1 MKSFED
7 YFFLEEKLDAEDRE
21 KIKED
26 DWGIIIKDKDGNI
39 IEKAYPM
46 PDAQH
51 VISAARMYPFAKR
64 KYDTKV
70 VAELRRK
77 IIAKAKEYN
86 VPDSRIQSVIDD
98 KPGGKSKPVKE
109 SVGPEDDTSGTSEFD
124 ESVDNDPDDC
134 YTEAYDAITG
144 EEIPID
150 HAYTMDEM
158 REITLSFTE
167 SERPKFPD
175 EFNRISNDIISPIG
189 KYVKE
194 KSQPPTGNQNC
205 QLCVWSMEARFRDIP
220 DALPRPVYSP
230 RDPVLN
236 IPGEAIVYD
245 PKKIHV
251 KSYTDVASEVTK
263 AGDGCRFYVHVNWK
277 DSQGGH
283 EFVLL
288 RIDGKNYM
296 ADPQCSML
304 AEMTKHLK
312 YFTDINYTNSYI
324 CRLDDKKFNK
334 PLFDKWNDESTVLPW
349 DPKKDI
355 PYMLKEGMITKE
367 EADKEF
373 RKSSTERFT
382 SELKRE
388 LKNHPVQEST
398 LPKGITLR
406 PAEEKDIPNII
417 QWKLESI
424 NQELVDNPKV
434 IKFIKNDARE
444 NLNNTRMILC
454 DDDTIGVLESCY
466 IDDGEWW
473 YIGEIYLIPEYRGKG
488 IAKALLQD
496 EIDSHDKLKLKVSKD
511 NDHAIELYKSLGFTV
526 SESDE
531 YSYVMTLVKDS
542 VQEGVI
548 QNIKNKTSPFEKN
561 LVYHISPE
569 GHLDGQVFKPRVPEY
584 LDKYDP
590 SKTEF
595 EDVETPRVC
604 FSPSIEG
611 CLNAIIVNIGRWKTA
626 NKLRDWYVYIP
637 EKPLKE
643 YKYRTN
649 KQLVDEK
656 KVYDAN
662 ITKEIWIE
670 EPVRLKQYGI
680 IRIDSVTDK
689 SRKKAV
695 PTTLGEA
702 KKRNVYDFKWHWLV
716 KPKVLKD
723 VPYDY
728 SPLEVCKDMVADLER
743 YKYGIPENGK
753 IVHGSEHDYNTKWKL
768 QSPEEFEKNGGG
780 ICYDYVEFE
789 EGYLDAYGIKCK
801 KYYMSTDLPGEDTHT
816 FILVDDGH
824 GGFVYP
830 ESSAGAIAGVHQV
843 KNLDH
848 ACNIVADGFWKIN
861 DNLNK
866 VKPEKDPNITKPLKK
881 FKCYL
886 WEYTGH
892 PPYGSNM
899 KQCTEYYS
907 KGEPIKEWY
916 QVEPNLGEPIP
927 DEPKTNK
934 AKALQEFVTAYRNDH
949 YMDYD
954 GLDESLFDEYVLS
967 EQSLAEMYVESVIME
982 AETKPSLLKRIW
994 EKLLQV
1000 LKWIKNLIGKVIN
1013 KIKKFIG
1020 RLFHKKNNIN
1030 DIAAEVLGSN
1040 VTTEAYI
1047 DSSQMNG
1054 RKQKRSSQDY
1064 LDRHDMTGGKLAEG
1078 INITVKSADTIHIV
1092 IDKEYNTLAKQK
1104 YANTK
1109 SNKHSSKYNR
1119 SALENKGAV
1128 SNPYYWCYKLKHI
1141 DMFEKMV
1148 EDIRM
1153 LSRNMIDK
1161 TGPYEQQLLKI
1172 FDEVANFNPGEIP
1185 DEYSFDLSI
1194 KDLTRYQSCINELTA
1209 TISMMADNPNLITDP
1224 TLGEK
1229 MSSLRS
1235 VFISEQMTMN
1245 YFIKS
1250 LVISSDTIAPQYQ
1263 HKIKSFDKLA
1273 DFVSTCIKRGV
1284 LPKIIMYNTWLVT
1297 ANELNTQKNYEPV
1310 AGQSRM
1316 VLFPKDKSVV
1326 YKIAYNGFGV
1336 SSNKNENN
1344 ITKLVRG
1351 TDIEKYFALIEKMD
1365 SAGSVVMQ
1373 QRVYNDSEEYEQ
1385 LADEIYARQGFNDDT
1400 EFIQNRLVAIQLQK
1414 GFKGTVKVI
1423 DLHPG
1428 NVFYDTHQMTIK
1440 FIDYGMLETINGAQ
1454 IKTKDLSNK
1463 TMYTYRDEV
1472 VVNAILSRIDT
1483 FKGVLNVYDNIED
1496 FKYDIATIDALD
1508 RTNDTRHAK
1517 ASIDRL
1523 KKLLDYQKDKTNH
1536 RLLVKLIDYAE
1547 KKIAEEAA
1555 AHNRAVDQLNDLR
1568 NRPSRFDTDRY
1579 NAAMDKMARHPSQV
1593 SSNTLRKVDDRM
1605 YEDHLIYKLANSEI

>member
-1 MKSFED
+1 MVRLKSFEQI
-7 YFFLEEKLDAEDRE
+7 FLEEKLDAEDRE

-39 IEKAYPM
+39 TEKAYPM
-46 PDAQH
+46 PDADH

-64 KYDTKV
+64 KYDAKV

-109 SVGPEDDTSGTSEFD
+109 SVEPTDDETSGTSEFN

-158 REITLSFTE
+158 REITLSITE
-167 SERPKFPD
+167 DAKPGKLMKVPPPDSKYVYFGSPTNHMPEIKLDRPLFVTPYKSIASIFIWSD
-175 EFNRISNDIISPIG
+175 MELQNRIPKGSYNMQYEEWLKFNKNESGRCLKDVHVYVEGYPDLEPYEIEQTGYVHQILTHNWNDNFYRKPWMDTSKEWLIANTNG
-189 KYVKE
+189 KNVEFDDVIKCTIKYHITGKPGWKGLGPAPGATYEFVKHTI
-194 KSQPPTGNQNC
+194 KLIHDKYKKDQIDVIGNQNC
-205 QLCVWSMEARFRDIP
+205 LLCTWCFEARMRGLDV
-220 DALPRPVYSP
+220 LPRPVYSP
-230 RDPVLN
+230 RDDVLD
-236 IPGEAIVYD
+236 IPGNQIVFGSRQI
-245 PKKIHV
+245 KLKN
-251 KSYTDVASEVTK
+251 YTDLASEISG

-277 DSQGGH
+277 DSKGGH
-283 EFVLL
+283 EFIIM
-288 RIDGKNYM
+288 RIGGKNFII
-296 ADPQCSML
+296 DPQQGKIEPL
-304 AEMTKHLK
+304 TKSHN
-312 YFTDINYTNSYI
+312 YVVDINYDNSYI
-324 CRLDDKKFNK
+324 VQLSDKKFNRN
-334 PLFDKWNDESTVLPW
+334 LFDKWNDESTVLPW

-367 EADKEF
+367 EAEKEL

-388 LKNHPVQEST
+388 LKN
-398 LPKGITLR
+398 
-406 PAEEKDIPNII
+406 
-417 QWKLESI
+417 
-424 NQELVDNPKV
+424 NP
-434 IKFIKNDARE
+434 
-444 NLNNTRMILC
+444 
-454 DDDTIGVLESCY
+454 
-466 IDDGEWW
+466 
-473 YIGEIYLIPEYRGKG
+473 
-488 IAKALLQD
+488 
-496 EIDSHDKLKLKVSKD
+496 
-511 NDHAIELYKSLGFTV
+511 
-526 SESDE
+526 
-531 YSYVMTLVKDS
+531 

-680 IRIDSVTDK
+680 IRIDSVSDK

-695 PTTLGEA
+695 PTTLGES

-753 IVHGSEHDYNTKWKL
+753 IVNGSEHDYDTKWKL

-801 KYYMSTDLPGEDTHT
+801 KYFISTDLPGNDTHT

-830 ESSAGAIAGVHQV
+830 ESSFKPMEGAHQV
-843 KNLDH
+843 KNLNH

-916 QVEPNLGEPIP
+916 QVEPNLGEPIKESHSP
-927 DEPKTNK
+927 IH
-934 AKALQEFVTAYRNDH
+934 EFVNNFRNH
-949 YMDYD
+949 
-954 GLDESLFDEYVLS
+954 
-967 EQSLAEMYVESVIME
+967 Q
-982 AETKPSLLKRIW
+982 
-994 EKLLQV
+994 
-1000 LKWIKNLIGKVIN
+1000 
-1013 KIKKFIG
+1013 
-1020 RLFHKKNNIN
+1020 
-1030 DIAAEVLGSN
+1030 
-1040 VTTEAYI
+1040 
-1047 DSSQMNG
+1047 
-1054 RKQKRSSQDY
+1054 
-1064 LDRHDMTGGKLAEG
+1064 GG
-1078 INITVKSADTIHIV
+1078 H
-1092 IDKEYNTLAKQK
+1092 
-1104 YANTK
+1104 
-1109 SNKHSSKYNR
+1109 
-1119 SALENKGAV
+1119 
-1128 SNPYYWCYKLKHI
+1128 
-1141 DMFEKMV
+1141 
-1148 EDIRM
+1148 
-1153 LSRNMIDK
+1153 
-1161 TGPYEQQLLKI
+1161 
-1172 FDEVANFNPGEIP
+1172 
-1185 DEYSFDLSI
+1185 
-1194 KDLTRYQSCINELTA
+1194 
-1209 TISMMADNPNLITDP
+1209 
-1224 TLGEK
+1224 
-1229 MSSLRS
+1229 
-1235 VFISEQMTMN
+1235 
-1245 YFIKS
+1245 
-1250 LVISSDTIAPQYQ
+1250 
-1263 HKIKSFDKLA
+1263 
-1273 DFVSTCIKRGV
+1273 
-1284 LPKIIMYNTWLVT
+1284 
-1297 ANELNTQKNYEPV
+1297 
-1310 AGQSRM
+1310 
-1316 VLFPKDKSVV
+1316 
-1326 YKIAYNGFGV
+1326 
-1336 SSNKNENN
+1336 
-1344 ITKLVRG
+1344 
-1351 TDIEKYFALIEKMD
+1351 
-1365 SAGSVVMQ
+1365 
-1373 QRVYNDSEEYEQ
+1373 
-1385 LADEIYARQGFNDDT
+1385 
-1400 EFIQNRLVAIQLQK
+1400 
-1414 GFKGTVKVI
+1414 
-1423 DLHPG
+1423 
-1428 NVFYDTHQMTIK
+1428 
-1440 FIDYGMLETINGAQ
+1440 ING
-1454 IKTKDLSNK
+1454 
-1463 TMYTYRDEV
+1463 
-1472 VVNAILSRIDT
+1472 
-1483 FKGVLNVYDNIED
+1483 
-1496 FKYDIATIDALD
+1496 
-1508 RTNDTRHAK
+1508 
-1517 ASIDRL
+1517 
-1523 KKLLDYQKDKTNH
+1523 
-1536 RLLVKLIDYAE
+1536 
-1547 KKIAEEAA
+1547 
-1555 AHNRAVDQLNDLR
+1555 
-1568 NRPSRFDTDRY
+1568 
-1579 NAAMDKMARHPSQV
+1579 
-1593 SSNTLRKVDDRM
+1593 
-1605 YEDHLIYKLANSEI
+1605 

>member
-1 MKSFED
+1 MKSFEQI
-7 YFFLEEKLDAEDRE
+7 FLEEKLDAEDRE

-39 IEKAYPM
+39 TEKAYPM

-64 KYDTKV
+64 KYDAKV

-98 KPGGKSKPVKE
+98 VPGGKSKPVKE
-109 SVGPEDDTSGTSEFD
+109 SAGPEDDTSGTSEFD
-124 ESVDNDPDDC
+124 EFADNDPDDC
-134 YTEAYDAITG
+134 YTEAYDAVTG

-167 SERPKFPD
+167 SEKPKFPD

-251 KSYTDVASEVTK
+251 KSYTDIASEVTK

-277 DSQGGH
+277 DSKGGH

-288 RIDGKNYM
+288 RINGKNYM

-312 YFTDINYTNSYI
+312 YFTDVNYANSYM

-367 EADKEF
+367 EAEKE
-373 RKSSTERFT
+373 
-382 SELKRE
+382 
-388 LKNHPVQEST
+388 
-398 LPKGITLR
+398 LR
-406 PAEEKDIPNII
+406 NKP
-417 QWKLESI
+417 
-424 NQELVDNPKV
+424 
-434 IKFIKNDARE
+434 
-444 NLNNTRMILC
+444 
-454 DDDTIGVLESCY
+454 
-466 IDDGEWW
+466 
-473 YIGEIYLIPEYRGKG
+473 
-488 IAKALLQD
+488 
-496 EIDSHDKLKLKVSKD
+496 
-511 NDHAIELYKSLGFTV
+511 
-526 SESDE
+526 
-531 YSYVMTLVKDS
+531 

-569 GHLDGQVFKPRVPEY
+569 GHLDGQIFKPRVPDY

-595 EDVETPRVC
+595 EDVENPRVC

-656 KVYDAN
+656 RVYDAN

-728 SPLEVCKDMVADLER
+728 SPLEVCKDMIADLER

-753 IVHGSEHDYNTKWKL
+753 IVHGSEHDYDTKWKL

-801 KYYMSTDLPGEDTHT
+801 KYFISTDLPGGDTHT
-816 FILVDDGH
+816 FILVDDGK
-824 GGFVYP
+824 GGFIYP
-830 ESSAGAIAGVHQV
+830 ESSAEVIAGVHQV
-843 KNLDH
+843 KNLNH

-892 PPYGSNM
+892 PPYGSNI

-916 QVEPNLGEPIP
+916 QVEPNLGEPIKESHSP
-927 DEPKTNK
+927 IH
-934 AKALQEFVTAYRNDH
+934 EFVNNFRNH
-949 YMDYD
+949 
-954 GLDESLFDEYVLS
+954 
-967 EQSLAEMYVESVIME
+967 
-982 AETKPSLLKRIW
+982 
-994 EKLLQV
+994 
-1000 LKWIKNLIGKVIN
+1000 
-1013 KIKKFIG
+1013 
-1020 RLFHKKNNIN
+1020 
-1030 DIAAEVLGSN
+1030 
-1040 VTTEAYI
+1040 
-1047 DSSQMNG
+1047 
-1054 RKQKRSSQDY
+1054 
-1064 LDRHDMTGGKLAEG
+1064 
-1078 INITVKSADTIHIV
+1078 
-1092 IDKEYNTLAKQK
+1092 
-1104 YANTK
+1104 
-1109 SNKHSSKYNR
+1109 
-1119 SALENKGAV
+1119 
-1128 SNPYYWCYKLKHI
+1128 
-1141 DMFEKMV
+1141 
-1148 EDIRM
+1148 
-1153 LSRNMIDK
+1153 
-1161 TGPYEQQLLKI
+1161 
-1172 FDEVANFNPGEIP
+1172 
-1185 DEYSFDLSI
+1185 
-1194 KDLTRYQSCINELTA
+1194 
-1209 TISMMADNPNLITDP
+1209 
-1224 TLGEK
+1224 
-1229 MSSLRS
+1229 
-1235 VFISEQMTMN
+1235 
-1245 YFIKS
+1245 
-1250 LVISSDTIAPQYQ
+1250 
-1263 HKIKSFDKLA
+1263 
-1273 DFVSTCIKRGV
+1273 
-1284 LPKIIMYNTWLVT
+1284 
-1297 ANELNTQKNYEPV
+1297 
-1310 AGQSRM
+1310 
-1316 VLFPKDKSVV
+1316 
-1326 YKIAYNGFGV
+1326 
-1336 SSNKNENN
+1336 
-1344 ITKLVRG
+1344 
-1351 TDIEKYFALIEKMD
+1351 
-1365 SAGSVVMQ
+1365 
-1373 QRVYNDSEEYEQ
+1373 
-1385 LADEIYARQGFNDDT
+1385 
-1400 EFIQNRLVAIQLQK
+1400 
-1414 GFKGTVKVI
+1414 
-1423 DLHPG
+1423 
-1428 NVFYDTHQMTIK
+1428 
-1440 FIDYGMLETINGAQ
+1440 
-1454 IKTKDLSNK
+1454 
-1463 TMYTYRDEV
+1463 
-1472 VVNAILSRIDT
+1472 
-1483 FKGVLNVYDNIED
+1483 
-1496 FKYDIATIDALD
+1496 
-1508 RTNDTRHAK
+1508 
-1517 ASIDRL
+1517 
-1523 KKLLDYQKDKTNH
+1523 
-1536 RLLVKLIDYAE
+1536 
-1547 KKIAEEAA
+1547 
-1555 AHNRAVDQLNDLR
+1555 
-1568 NRPSRFDTDRY
+1568 
-1579 NAAMDKMARHPSQV
+1579 
-1593 SSNTLRKVDDRM
+1593 
-1605 YEDHLIYKLANSEI
+1605 

>member
-1 MKSFED
+1 MCNNQFNISRSKGVARLKTFEE

-39 IEKAYPM
+39 TEKAYPM

-64 KYDTKV
+64 KYDAKV

-98 KPGGKSKPVKE
+98 VPGGKSKPVKE

-134 YTEAYDAITG
+134 YTESDIFITEADKRFLSELKKKNDQLSKFELNRYGKTLIKNSSSGNLIIMLPPQPEKPSDKHVWEYFMMLIEPLRKYRNTIRYGSFNAIKWYKYDKCIRKFFNAVGLPYKDDRILCNIKVSPKGTKLLFKRHEYKTYPFNPSTHVLIHQSPKSNLTLLRPTHCSKDGVIYPKPRVYAVMRKLSNTSAFDDGISGGDFGDNFYVLDCKPMEVYHDMEYGAPTKESGDNTAVFINTTKPIKVIPLERFMKTEHISEAYDAITG

-167 SERPKFPD
+167 DVKPGKLMKVSPPDSKYVYFGSPENHMPEIKLDRPLFVTPYKSIASIFIWRD
-175 EFNRISNDIISPIG
+175 MELQNRIPRGSYNCQYEEWLKFNKKESGRCLKDVHVYVEGYPDLEPYEIKQTGYVHQILTHNWNDNYYRYPWMDASKEWLIVNDNGNVEFDDVTKCEITYHISGKPGFDKLGPRQDALESFVRKSIKLIHDKYKKDQIDPI
-189 KYVKE
+189 
-194 KSQPPTGNQNC
+194 GNQNC
-205 QLCVWSMEARFRDIP
+205 LLCTWCFEARMRGLDV
-220 DALPRPVYSP
+220 LPRPVYSP
-230 RDPVLN
+230 RDDVLDISGN
-236 IPGEAIVYD
+236 QIVFGSRQI
-245 PKKIHV
+245 KFKN
-251 KSYTDVASEVTK
+251 YTDLASEITK

-277 DSQGGH
+277 DSKGGH
-283 EFVLL
+283 EFIIM
-288 RIDGKNYM
+288 RISGKNFII
-296 ADPQCSML
+296 DPQQGKIEPL
-304 AEMTKHLK
+304 TKSNN
-312 YFTDINYTNSYI
+312 YVSDINYDNSYI
-324 CRLDDKKFNK
+324 VQLSGKKFNRN
-334 PLFDKWNDESTVLPW
+334 LFDKWNDESTVLLW
-349 DPKKDI
+349 DPKRDI

-367 EADKEF
+367 EADKEL
-373 RKSSTERFT
+373 RKYSTERFT

-388 LKNHPVQEST
+388 LKNH
-398 LPKGITLR
+398 
-406 PAEEKDIPNII
+406 
-417 QWKLESI
+417 
-424 NQELVDNPKV
+424 
-434 IKFIKNDARE
+434 
-444 NLNNTRMILC
+444 
-454 DDDTIGVLESCY
+454 
-466 IDDGEWW
+466 
-473 YIGEIYLIPEYRGKG
+473 
-488 IAKALLQD
+488 
-496 EIDSHDKLKLKVSKD
+496 H
-511 NDHAIELYKSLGFTV
+511 
-526 SESDE
+526 
-531 YSYVMTLVKDS
+531 

-569 GHLDGQVFKPRVPEY
+569 GHLDGQVFKPRVPGY

-643 YKYRTN
+643 YKYRTT

-753 IVHGSEHDYNTKWKL
+753 IVKGSSKDYDTKWKL

-916 QVEPNLGEPIP
+916 QVEPNLGEQIKESYSPIH
-927 DEPKTNK
+927 
-934 AKALQEFVTAYRNDH
+934 EFVNNFRN
-949 YMDYD
+949 
-954 GLDESLFDEYVLS
+954 
-967 EQSLAEMYVESVIME
+967 Q
-982 AETKPSLLKRIW
+982 
-994 EKLLQV
+994 
-1000 LKWIKNLIGKVIN
+1000 
-1013 KIKKFIG
+1013 
-1020 RLFHKKNNIN
+1020 
-1030 DIAAEVLGSN
+1030 
-1040 VTTEAYI
+1040 
-1047 DSSQMNG
+1047 
-1054 RKQKRSSQDY
+1054 
-1064 LDRHDMTGGKLAEG
+1064 GG
-1078 INITVKSADTIHIV
+1078 H
-1092 IDKEYNTLAKQK
+1092 
-1104 YANTK
+1104 
-1109 SNKHSSKYNR
+1109 
-1119 SALENKGAV
+1119 
-1128 SNPYYWCYKLKHI
+1128 
-1141 DMFEKMV
+1141 
-1148 EDIRM
+1148 
-1153 LSRNMIDK
+1153 
-1161 TGPYEQQLLKI
+1161 
-1172 FDEVANFNPGEIP
+1172 
-1185 DEYSFDLSI
+1185 
-1194 KDLTRYQSCINELTA
+1194 
-1209 TISMMADNPNLITDP
+1209 
-1224 TLGEK
+1224 
-1229 MSSLRS
+1229 
-1235 VFISEQMTMN
+1235 
-1245 YFIKS
+1245 
-1250 LVISSDTIAPQYQ
+1250 
-1263 HKIKSFDKLA
+1263 
-1273 DFVSTCIKRGV
+1273 
-1284 LPKIIMYNTWLVT
+1284 
-1297 ANELNTQKNYEPV
+1297 
-1310 AGQSRM
+1310 
-1316 VLFPKDKSVV
+1316 
-1326 YKIAYNGFGV
+1326 
-1336 SSNKNENN
+1336 
-1344 ITKLVRG
+1344 
-1351 TDIEKYFALIEKMD
+1351 
-1365 SAGSVVMQ
+1365 
-1373 QRVYNDSEEYEQ
+1373 
-1385 LADEIYARQGFNDDT
+1385 
-1400 EFIQNRLVAIQLQK
+1400 
-1414 GFKGTVKVI
+1414 
-1423 DLHPG
+1423 
-1428 NVFYDTHQMTIK
+1428 
-1440 FIDYGMLETINGAQ
+1440 ING
-1454 IKTKDLSNK
+1454 
-1463 TMYTYRDEV
+1463 
-1472 VVNAILSRIDT
+1472 
-1483 FKGVLNVYDNIED
+1483 
-1496 FKYDIATIDALD
+1496 
-1508 RTNDTRHAK
+1508 
-1517 ASIDRL
+1517 
-1523 KKLLDYQKDKTNH
+1523 
-1536 RLLVKLIDYAE
+1536 
-1547 KKIAEEAA
+1547 
-1555 AHNRAVDQLNDLR
+1555 
-1568 NRPSRFDTDRY
+1568 
-1579 NAAMDKMARHPSQV
+1579 
-1593 SSNTLRKVDDRM
+1593 
-1605 YEDHLIYKLANSEI
+1605 

>member
-1 MKSFED
+1 MVRLKSFEQI
-7 YFFLEEKLDAEDRE
+7 FLEEKLDAEDRE

-39 IEKAYPM
+39 TEKAYPM
-46 PDAQH
+46 PDADH

-98 KPGGKSKPVKE
+98 KPGEKSKPVKE

-158 REITLSFTE
+158 REITLSVTE
-167 SERPKFPD
+167 DAKPGKLMKVSPPDSKYVYFASPENYMPEIKLDRPLFVTPYKSIASIFIWRD
-175 EFNRISNDIISPIG
+175 MELQNRIPKGSYNMQYEEWLKFNKNESGRCLKDVHVYVEGYPDLEPYEIKQTGYVHQILTHNWNDNYYRYPWMDASKEWLIVNDNGNVEFDDVTKCEITYHISGKPGYDKLGPRQDVLESFVRKSIKLIHDKYKKDQKDPI
-189 KYVKE
+189 
-194 KSQPPTGNQNC
+194 GNQNC
-205 QLCVWSMEARFRDIP
+205 LLCTWCFEARMRGLDV
-220 DALPRPVYSP
+220 LPRPVYSP
-230 RDPVLN
+230 RDDVLD
-236 IPGEAIVYD
+236 IPGNQIVFGSRQI
-245 PKKIHV
+245 KFKN
-251 KSYTDVASEVTK
+251 YTDLASEITK

-277 DSQGGH
+277 DSKGGH
-283 EFVLL
+283 EFIIM
-288 RIDGKNYM
+288 RIGGKNFII
-296 ADPQCSML
+296 DPQQGKMEPL
-304 AEMTKHLK
+304 TKSND
-312 YFTDINYTNSYI
+312 YVSDINYDNSYI
-324 CRLDDKKFNK
+324 VQLSGKKFNRN
-334 PLFDKWNDESTVLPW
+334 LFDKWNNSGPLLW
-349 DPKKDI
+349 DPKRDI

-367 EADKEF
+367 EAEKEL

-388 LKNHPVQEST
+388 LKNHPVQESFNIDGQNIDDLNNGKIDEFISIYENKKFINLINKFNSKHHYSDAFKRVAERFYSAADNDKYEAT
-398 LPKGITLR
+398 RNGYVEYFLKPEQLYFVTKRDKPIGIVFAGAGYYDYEVFIISLNDGSVYYTKIADEYRVSNTFVEFIKSFNDGYFDKCLNKPIQESWNTEESLKLFKQLPKDLQDFLKKGDFSDIDEEYGIDGYWV
-406 PAEEKDIPNII
+406 EEFSLPEH
-417 QWKLESI
+417 LEIAGKSY
-424 NQELVDNPKV
+424 D
-434 IKFIKNDARE
+434 
-444 NLNNTRMILC
+444 LN
-454 DDDTIGVLESCY
+454 DDDPMYDAIVFAY
-466 IDDGEWW
+466 DG
-473 YIGEIYLIPEYRGKG
+473 GG
-488 IAKALLQD
+488 
-496 EIDSHDKLKLKVSKD
+496 
-511 NDHAIELYKSLGFTV
+511 NDFVYNPNDGYYYNLDHEDY
-526 SESDE
+526 DE
-531 YSYVMTLVKDS
+531 YNHIHGDRLSSTTWSELIDPSHKHI
-542 VQEGVI
+542 QEGVI

-680 IRIDSVTDK
+680 IRIDSVSDK

-695 PTTLGEA
+695 PTTLGES

-743 YKYGIPENGK
+743 YKYGIPENGR
-753 IVHGSEHDYNTKWKL
+753 IVNGSEHDYDTKWKL
-768 QSPEEFEKNGGG
+768 QSPAEFEKNGGG

-801 KYYMSTDLPGEDTHT
+801 KYFISTDLPGNDTHT

-830 ESSAGAIAGVHQV
+830 ESSAEVIAGVHQV
-843 KNLDH
+843 KNLNH

-934 AKALQEFVTAYRNDH
+934 AKALQEFVSHFR
-949 YMDYD
+949 
-954 GLDESLFDEYVLS
+954 
-967 EQSLAEMYVESVIME
+967 
-982 AETKPSLLKRIW
+982 K
-994 EKLLQV
+994 
-1000 LKWIKNLIGKVIN
+1000 IGGN
-1013 KIKKFIG
+1013 
-1020 RLFHKKNNIN
+1020 
-1030 DIAAEVLGSN
+1030 
-1040 VTTEAYI
+1040 
-1047 DSSQMNG
+1047 
-1054 RKQKRSSQDY
+1054 
-1064 LDRHDMTGGKLAEG
+1064 
-1078 INITVKSADTIHIV
+1078 
-1092 IDKEYNTLAKQK
+1092 
-1104 YANTK
+1104 
-1109 SNKHSSKYNR
+1109 
-1119 SALENKGAV
+1119 
-1128 SNPYYWCYKLKHI
+1128 
-1141 DMFEKMV
+1141 
-1148 EDIRM
+1148 
-1153 LSRNMIDK
+1153 
-1161 TGPYEQQLLKI
+1161 
-1172 FDEVANFNPGEIP
+1172 
-1185 DEYSFDLSI
+1185 
-1194 KDLTRYQSCINELTA
+1194 
-1209 TISMMADNPNLITDP
+1209 
-1224 TLGEK
+1224 
-1229 MSSLRS
+1229 
-1235 VFISEQMTMN
+1235 
-1245 YFIKS
+1245 
-1250 LVISSDTIAPQYQ
+1250 
-1263 HKIKSFDKLA
+1263 
-1273 DFVSTCIKRGV
+1273 
-1284 LPKIIMYNTWLVT
+1284 
-1297 ANELNTQKNYEPV
+1297 NYE
-1310 AGQSRM
+1310 
-1316 VLFPKDKSVV
+1316 
-1326 YKIAYNGFGV
+1326 
-1336 SSNKNENN
+1336 
-1344 ITKLVRG
+1344 
-1351 TDIEKYFALIEKMD
+1351 
-1365 SAGSVVMQ
+1365 
-1373 QRVYNDSEEYEQ
+1373 
-1385 LADEIYARQGFNDDT
+1385 
-1400 EFIQNRLVAIQLQK
+1400 
-1414 GFKGTVKVI
+1414 
-1423 DLHPG
+1423 
-1428 NVFYDTHQMTIK
+1428 
-1440 FIDYGMLETINGAQ
+1440 
-1454 IKTKDLSNK
+1454 
-1463 TMYTYRDEV
+1463 
-1472 VVNAILSRIDT
+1472 
-1483 FKGVLNVYDNIED
+1483 
-1496 FKYDIATIDALD
+1496 
-1508 RTNDTRHAK
+1508 
-1517 ASIDRL
+1517 
-1523 KKLLDYQKDKTNH
+1523 
-1536 RLLVKLIDYAE
+1536 
-1547 KKIAEEAA
+1547 
-1555 AHNRAVDQLNDLR
+1555 
-1568 NRPSRFDTDRY
+1568 
-1579 NAAMDKMARHPSQV
+1579 
-1593 SSNTLRKVDDRM
+1593 
-1605 YEDHLIYKLANSEI
+1605 

>member
-1 MKSFED
+1 MKTFDE
-7 YFFLEEKLDAEDRE
+7 FFMEEKLDAEDRE

-26 DWGIIIKDKDGNI
+26 DWGVIIKDKDGNI
-39 IEKAYPM
+39 IEKAYPL

-64 KYDTKV
+64 KYDAKV

-98 KPGGKSKPVKE
+98 TPGGKSKPVKE

-124 ESVDNDPDDC
+124 ESIDNDPDDC

-167 SERPKFPD
+167 DVKPGKLMKVSPPDSKYVYFGSPTNHMPEIKLDRPLFVTPYKSIASIFIWRD
-175 EFNRISNDIISPIG
+175 MELQNRIPKGSYNCQYEEWLKFNKKESGRCLKDVHVYVEGYPDLEPYEIKQTGYVHQILTHNWNDNYHRYPWMDASKEWLIVNDNGNVEFDDVTKCEITYHISGKPGYDKLGPRQDALEPFVRKSIKLIHDKYKKDQKDPI
-189 KYVKE
+189 
-194 KSQPPTGNQNC
+194 GNQNC
-205 QLCVWSMEARFRDIP
+205 LLCTWCFEARMRGLDV
-220 DALPRPVYSP
+220 LPRPVYSP
-230 RDPVLN
+230 RDDVLD
-236 IPGEAIVYD
+236 IPGNQIVFGSRQI
-245 PKKIHV
+245 KFKN
-251 KSYTDVASEVTK
+251 YTDLASEISG

-277 DSQGGH
+277 DSKGGH
-283 EFVLL
+283 EFIIM
-288 RIDGKNYM
+288 RIGGKNFII
-296 ADPQCSML
+296 DPQQGKIEPL
-304 AEMTKHLK
+304 TKSHN
-312 YFTDINYTNSYI
+312 YVSDINYDNSYI
-324 CRLDDKKFNK
+324 VQLSEKKFNRN
-334 PLFDKWNDESTVLPW
+334 LFDKWNDESTVLPW

-367 EADKEF
+367 EADKEL

-388 LKNHPVQEST
+388 LENHPVQEST
-398 LPKGITLR
+398 LPKGISLR

-542 VQEGVI
+542 VQESWNTEESLKLFKKLPKDLQDFLKNGDISDLDEDYGIDGYVVEEFSSPEYLEIAGKSYNLKDDDPMYNAIDFATDGGGNDFVYNPDDGYYYNLDHEDYDIYNHIHGDRLSSTKWSELIDPTRKSNKSSNPNVERTLEFRNMTESHLYWDICHVVLDDEIDTKLCNKIIDDYDVARKGTWHDEFFKKVDEFANKYDCSYIKAPVDEFKSFMKRDFRPTMFNWKFNSDGLKPRCMNIIKAFMKVIKELDIDTTQLNPPAYKLHKQIIAKYGTKMFQEGVI

-569 GHLDGQVFKPRVPEY
+569 GHLDGQIFKPRVPDY

-649 KQLVDEK
+649 KQLVDAK
-656 KVYDAN
+656 LVYDAN

-728 SPLEVCKDMVADLER
+728 SPLEVCKDMVADMES

-753 IVHGSEHDYNTKWKL
+753 IVDGSEHDYDTKWKL

-780 ICYDYVEFE
+780 ICFDFVEFE

-801 KYYMSTDLPGEDTHT
+801 KYFMSTNLPGNDTHT
-816 FILVDDGH
+816 FILVDDGK
-824 GGFVYP
+824 GGFIYP
-830 ESSAGAIAGVHQV
+830 ESSFEKVAGTHEVKSVEEAI
-843 KNLDH
+843 K
-848 ACNIVADGFWKIN
+848 IVADGFWKIN
-861 DNLNK
+861 DNINK
-866 VKPEKDPNITKPLKK
+866 TNE
-881 FKCYL
+881 FKYYV
-886 WEYTGH
+886 WEYNGH
-892 PPYGSNM
+892 PKYGSSIQ
-899 KQCTEYYS
+899 KCIEYYS
-907 KGEPIKEWY
+907 KGEPFFESNCLK
-916 QVEPNLGEPIP
+916 PGKSKPIH
-927 DEPKTNK
+927 
-934 AKALQEFVTAYRNDH
+934 EFVTHFRN
-949 YMDYD
+949 
-954 GLDESLFDEYVLS
+954 
-967 EQSLAEMYVESVIME
+967 
-982 AETKPSLLKRIW
+982 T
-994 EKLLQV
+994 
-1000 LKWIKNLIGKVIN
+1000 
-1013 KIKKFIG
+1013 
-1020 RLFHKKNNIN
+1020 
-1030 DIAAEVLGSN
+1030 
-1040 VTTEAYI
+1040 
-1047 DSSQMNG
+1047 
-1054 RKQKRSSQDY
+1054 
-1064 LDRHDMTGGKLAEG
+1064 
-1078 INITVKSADTIHIV
+1078 
-1092 IDKEYNTLAKQK
+1092 
-1104 YANTK
+1104 
-1109 SNKHSSKYNR
+1109 
-1119 SALENKGAV
+1119 
-1128 SNPYYWCYKLKHI
+1128 
-1141 DMFEKMV
+1141 
-1148 EDIRM
+1148 
-1153 LSRNMIDK
+1153 
-1161 TGPYEQQLLKI
+1161 
-1172 FDEVANFNPGEIP
+1172 
-1185 DEYSFDLSI
+1185 
-1194 KDLTRYQSCINELTA
+1194 
-1209 TISMMADNPNLITDP
+1209 
-1224 TLGEK
+1224 
-1229 MSSLRS
+1229 
-1235 VFISEQMTMN
+1235 
-1245 YFIKS
+1245 
-1250 LVISSDTIAPQYQ
+1250 
-1263 HKIKSFDKLA
+1263 
-1273 DFVSTCIKRGV
+1273 
-1284 LPKIIMYNTWLVT
+1284 
-1297 ANELNTQKNYEPV
+1297 
-1310 AGQSRM
+1310 
-1316 VLFPKDKSVV
+1316 
-1326 YKIAYNGFGV
+1326 
-1336 SSNKNENN
+1336 
-1344 ITKLVRG
+1344 
-1351 TDIEKYFALIEKMD
+1351 
-1365 SAGSVVMQ
+1365 
-1373 QRVYNDSEEYEQ
+1373 
-1385 LADEIYARQGFNDDT
+1385 
-1400 EFIQNRLVAIQLQK
+1400 
-1414 GFKGTVKVI
+1414 
-1423 DLHPG
+1423 
-1428 NVFYDTHQMTIK
+1428 
-1440 FIDYGMLETINGAQ
+1440 
-1454 IKTKDLSNK
+1454 
-1463 TMYTYRDEV
+1463 
-1472 VVNAILSRIDT
+1472 
-1483 FKGVLNVYDNIED
+1483 
-1496 FKYDIATIDALD
+1496 
-1508 RTNDTRHAK
+1508 
-1517 ASIDRL
+1517 
-1523 KKLLDYQKDKTNH
+1523 
-1536 RLLVKLIDYAE
+1536 
-1547 KKIAEEAA
+1547 
-1555 AHNRAVDQLNDLR
+1555 
-1568 NRPSRFDTDRY
+1568 
-1579 NAAMDKMARHPSQV
+1579 
-1593 SSNTLRKVDDRM
+1593 
-1605 YEDHLIYKLANSEI
+1605 